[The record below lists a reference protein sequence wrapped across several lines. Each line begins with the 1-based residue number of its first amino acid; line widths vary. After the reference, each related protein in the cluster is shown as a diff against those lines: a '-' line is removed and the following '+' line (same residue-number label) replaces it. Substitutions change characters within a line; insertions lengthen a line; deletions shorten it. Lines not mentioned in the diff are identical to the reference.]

1 MEFHS
6 ADEGF
11 STLVGELHRS
21 GLGRPL
27 ARIVD
32 VIEGEGEGGDLV
44 KLVESFPLCDLFQA

>member
-21 GLGRPL
+21 RLGRPL
-27 ARIVD
+27 AGIWD

-44 KLVESFPLCDLFQA
+44 EFVESFPLCDLFQA